1 MSLRQVLAATVMAA
15 AVWSATGDAR
25 GGPGAH
31 VSTAQR
37 YSRETGAVAGT
48 VLFPGTPSLPA
59 ILSVYKEQAF
69 CGSSVPDPSLLV
81 APDGGLK
88 NVVVTL
94 RGPGLDQPADHPR
107 PSSSTTSA
115 AGSRPT
121 YRRPG
126 SAAPC
131 CS

>member
-1 MSLRQVLAATVMAA
+1 MA
-15 AVWSATGDAR
+15 AVWSATGNALE
-25 GGPGAH
+25 GPGAH

-37 YSRETGAVAGT
+37 YSKETGAVAGT
-48 VLFPGTPSLPA
+48 VIFPGTPPTPA

-94 RGPGLDQPADHPR
+94 RGPGLDQADRDHPG

-115 AGSRPT
+115 AGSCPT
-121 YRRPG
+121 CRRRGP
-126 SAAPC
+126 AAPC
-131 CS
+131 CF